1 MQKRSSTKAAGP
13 ASARPAKAKAGRT
26 KTPDRAASAQAP
38 LLDPVDYAVISQ
50 ALIAIA
56 REMGTKLIRSS
67 YSNIVRE
74 AQDASAALFDV
85 AGNVVA
91 QAELIPMHLGSMSEI
106 FRACVERC
114 PVENLQPGDFYINND
129 PYGGGQHLQDVF
141 IFTPIFHRGRLAA
154 FAGTVAHHL
163 DLGGGN
169 PGMTPDAVDVHAE
182 GIIIPPSRY
191 VYERDWNGG
200 PLERLVSANVRV
212 PSQTIGDFYA
222 QFAANAI
229 GEARMGELYARY
241 GVERVGAAMEAL
253 LAYSERRFRAALA
266 AIPDGT
272 YHGEDAVDDDGLS
285 EQPLTVKAAVT
296 ISGETVRV
304 DYAGTIG
311 QVTRNLNCPWAS
323 TVSATLAAV
332 KAALTSPEIPF
343 NEGFKRPIA
352 VTAPKGTLVNP
363 SYPAP
368 VRARLLAAYRCFNAV
383 LKALAQV
390 VPDKVIAGGNDSTHA
405 LAISHLGDKG
415 YRVYLEIYGGGFGGG
430 PRADG
435 CDAVDSPLSNCTNTP
450 VEAADM
456 DFEHFRV
463 VGYGLLA
470 DTGGPGRHRGGLGF
484 FRRFEILKDGTNFA
498 TYTDRVRR
506 APYGLFGG
514 LDGSRTRIEIE
525 REGVILKVRSKDRV
539 DLRNGDILTLYTS
552 GGGGYGPVSERPAEA
567 IAHDV
572 AQGYVSPEAALD
584 RYGWTGGR

>member
-1 MQKRSSTKAAGP
+1 MQERTTGRPSSLVTADG
-13 ASARPAKAKAGRT
+13 G
-26 KTPDRAASAQAP
+26 AP
-38 LLDPVDYAVISQ
+38 PTLDPVDYAVISQ

-74 AQDASAALFDV
+74 AQDASAALFDA

-106 FRACVERC
+106 FLACVEQC
-114 PVENLQPGDFYINND
+114 PIEELAPGDFYINND

-141 IFTPIFHRGRLAA
+141 IFTPIFVDGRIVA

-191 VYERDWNGG
+191 TYARDWNGG
-200 PLERLVSANVRV
+200 PLERLVAANVRV

-229 GEARMGELYARY
+229 GTARMMELAARY
-241 GVERVGAAMEAL
+241 GVESVTAAMSEL
-253 LAYSERRFRAALA
+253 MNYSERRFRAALE

-272 YHGEDAVDDDGLS
+272 YHGEDAVDDDGLDDK
-285 EQPLTVKAAVT
+285 PLVVKAAIT
-296 ISGETVRV
+296 IAGEEVAI
-304 DYAGTIG
+304 DYAGTCD
-311 QVTRNLNCPWAS
+311 QVRRNLNCPWAS
-323 TVSATLAAV
+323 TVSASLAAI
-332 KAALTSPEIPF
+332 KSALTSPDIPF
-343 NEGFKRPIA
+343 NEGFKRPIS

-363 SYPAP
+363 DYPAP
-368 VRARLLAAYRCFNAV
+368 VRARLLPAYRCFNAV

-390 VPDKVIAGGNDSTHA
+390 VPDQVIAGGNDSTHA
-405 LAISHLGDKG
+405 LAISHLGAKG

-430 PRADG
+430 PRHDG

-450 VEAADM
+450 VEATDM
-456 DFEHFRV
+456 DFDHFRI
-463 VGYGLLA
+463 VGYGLLP
-470 DTGGPGRHRGGLGF
+470 DTGGPGRHRGGLGL
-484 FRRFEILKDGTNFA
+484 FRRFLILKDGTNFA
-498 TYTDRVRR
+498 TYTDRVRL

-514 LDGSRTRIEIE
+514 ADGSRTRIEIE
-525 REGVILKVRSKDRV
+525 REGRVIKLRSKDRV
-539 DLRNGDILTLYTS
+539 DLKKGDILTLYSS
-552 GGGGYGPVSERPAEA
+552 GGGGYGPPSERDRRLISE
-567 IAHDV
+567 DV
-572 AQGYVSPEAALD
+572 VQGYVSPAAAAQL
-584 RYGWTGGR
+584 YGWPDRT

>member
-1 MQKRSSTKAAGP
+1 MQE
-13 ASARPAKAKAGRT
+13 
-26 KTPDRAASAQAP
+26 RAAKPRMRARAKTKSAVKVAARRSRDEAP
-38 LLDPVDYAVISQ
+38 SLDPVDYAVISQ

-56 REMGTKLIRSS
+56 REMGTKLVRSS

-74 AQDASAALFDV
+74 AQDASAALFDK

-114 PVENLQPGDFYINND
+114 PIEELRPGDFYINND

-141 IFTPIFHRGRLAA
+141 IFTPIFHKGALGA

-191 VYERDWNGG
+191 TYERDWNGG
-200 PLERLVSANVRV
+200 PLERLVAANVRV

-229 GEARMGELYARY
+229 GTARIGELCQRY
-241 GVERVGAAMEAL
+241 GVATVAAAMDEL
-253 LAYSERRFRAALA
+253 MAYSERRFRAALA

-272 YHGEDAVDDDGLS
+272 WHGEDAVDDDGLS
-285 EQPLTVKAAVT
+285 DRPLVVKAAVT
-296 ISGETVRV
+296 KKGEAVSV

-311 QVTRNLNCPWAS
+311 QVGRNLNCPWAS
-323 TVSATLAAV
+323 TVSASLAAI
-332 KAALTSPEIPF
+332 KSALTSPDIPF
-343 NEGFKRPIA
+343 NEGFKRPII
-352 VTAPKGTLVNP
+352 VTSPKGTLVNP
-363 SYPAP
+363 NYPAP
-368 VRARLLAAYRCFNAV
+368 VRARLLPAYRCFNAV

-405 LAISHLGDKG
+405 LAISHLGANG

-450 VEAADM
+450 VEATDM

-463 VGYGLLA
+463 VGYGLIP
-470 DTGGPGRHRGGLGF
+470 DTGGAGTHRGGLGL
-484 FRRFEILKDGTNFA
+484 FRRFEILKDANFA
-498 TYTDRVRR
+498 TYTDRVKLS
-506 APYGLFGG
+506 PYGLFGG
-514 LDGSRTRIEIE
+514 RDGSNTRIEIE
-525 REGVILKVRSKDRV
+525 RDGRIIKCKSKDRV
-539 DLRNGDILTLYTS
+539 DLRKGDFLTLYSS
-552 GGGGYGPVSERPAEA
+552 GGGGYGDPAKRDRRLVER
-567 IAHDV
+567 DV
-572 AQGYVSPEAALD
+572 TQGYVTREAA
-584 RYGWTGGR
+584 RKSYGWKG